1 MMIDNLD
8 VKKRLNLIESQET
21 VENNHKVIFEKV
33 QLQIKAEIDNID
45 ATIKQ
50 LDEKIDELFNKQNEN
65 KKGASN
71 HEKKQCKYDRFCR
84 QRDECDYF
92 HTLEICQLC

>member
-1 MMIDNLD
+1 MIDNLD
-8 VKKRLNLIESQET
+8 VKKRLNLMESQET

-33 QLQIKAEIDNID
+33 QLQSKAEIDNID

-65 KKGASN
+65 
-71 HEKKQCKYDRFCR
+71 C
-84 QRDECDYF
+84 
-92 HTLEICQLC
+92 I

>member
-50 LDEKIDELFNKQNEN
+50 LDEKIDELSNKQNEN
-65 KKGASN
+65 KTVASN
-71 HEKKQCKYDRFCR
+71 HEKKHANMTSTDFADREMSVIIFI
-84 QRDECDYF
+84 
-92 HTLEICQLC
+92 H